1 MILKEA
7 CARSWHFVVFF
18 LKKTLP
24 MLLVS
29 LLFSFVVSSSDLL
42 PTPFRHWKWVGVTS
56 ILVFLYFWIF
66 WYTTL
71 IVASLSRFL
80 SYVILPFL
88 VLIQVFMAQA
98 AARYGTRAAELA
110 VSIVNTTWEEACA
123 YVTFHNVIQLVS
135 LVLFLYILVYVV
147 RCCSTWQSFTKRT
160 ITAIAFICTSVSLGA
175 FFLLVVYKALV
186 PNRFE
191 DPDGWMLAFGGYH
204 PMAQLTDAVE
214 GLKDYYSF
222 PALKDPAL
230 EKSSLRGGDL
240 PEVVILYIGE
250 SFRADHSPFNGY
262 KRNTLPNISTLNN
275 IINMPNVYSKG
286 TQTIVAIR
294 SLLSITHENSNM
306 PQYKS
311 FLNILEKYGF
321 RSFLLV
327 GANTQGMW
335 YQSPHISRVLDNK
348 ARLYSRPENAEE
360 YYEAIK
366 KLTRDSSPCFLLL
379 EDGAGH
385 IPYNAENNTF
395 GSQENIDKYDNCIID
410 IDKRVS
416 SVIKAVEEKDAL
428 LIFIS
433 DHGESF
439 GEEGRFCH
447 SGPLSATE
455 QTHVSA
461 FIWYSD
467 KYKQKRADV
476 IQNLC
481 DNSER
486 KISHSFVFHTV
497 ISLCG
502 IRSAVQQ
509 RKYDLSA
516 AACK

>member
-1 MILKEA
+1 MILKETF
-7 CARSWHFVVFF
+7 ARSGRFALFF

-24 MLLVS
+24 MLFVA

-42 PTPFRHWKWVGVTS
+42 PTPFRHWKCAGVTS

-66 WYTTL
+66 WYATL
-71 IVASLSRFL
+71 IVTSLSRCL
-80 SYVILPFL
+80 SYVILPIL
-88 VLIQVFMAQA
+88 VLSQMFMAQSA
-98 AARYGTRAAELA
+98 AKYGTRAAELA
-110 VSIVNTTWEEACA
+110 VSIINTTWEEACA
-123 YVTFHNVIQLVS
+123 YVTFQNVMQI
-135 LVLFLYILVYVV
+135 VLSVFLLYVLIYIL
-147 RCCSTWQSFTKRT
+147 RSCSTWQSFTKRT
-160 ITAIAFICTSVSLGA
+160 IACIACICTSVSLGA

-214 GLKDYYSF
+214 GLNDYYSF
-222 PALKDPAL
+222 PVLKDPAL
-230 EKSSLRGGDL
+230 EESSLRGGDL

-262 KRNTLPNISTLNN
+262 KRNTLPNISAMNN

-294 SLLSITHENSNM
+294 SLLSITLENSNM

-348 ARLYSRPENAEE
+348 VRLYSRPENAEE
-360 YYEAIK
+360 YYEVIK
-366 KLTRDSSPCFLLL
+366 KITRGSSPCFLLL

-410 IDKRVS
+410 IDKRLS

-447 SGPLSATE
+447 SGPLSAIE
-455 QTHVSA
+455 QTHVST

-467 KYKQKRADV
+467 KYKQKRADI
-476 IQNLC
+476 IQNLY
-481 DNSER
+481 DNSKR

-502 IRSAVQQ
+502 IRSVVQQ

-516 AACK
+516 AASK